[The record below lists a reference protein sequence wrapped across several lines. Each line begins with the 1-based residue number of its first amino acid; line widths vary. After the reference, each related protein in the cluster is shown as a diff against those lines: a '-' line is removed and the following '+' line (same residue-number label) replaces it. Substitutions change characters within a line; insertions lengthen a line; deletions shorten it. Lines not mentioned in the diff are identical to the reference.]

1 MTAHAGDLL
10 CTEIVPRIRS
20 AIPAAVNVVGC
31 EDAEELIQDGTALAA
46 KMMHNAEHAGK
57 KVTRSATGRRDKIS
71 AGNIAYYT
79 IQHLKSGRRSVG
91 YSKADVMGTATQLAG
106 RTRLNSLDEVV
117 ASDEESGGEIFLL
130 HDVLSDNQEDPGT
143 RAARK
148 MDWQEFV
155 AALPER
161 EKVAIDFMVEGR
173 SLREAANVLRV
184 SDSAMQSSRRNVA
197 VKILEFMGAGILV
210 EVQRRPQWKQ
220 NLETIRERMACREER
235 RC

>member
-1 MTAHAGDLL
+1 MTPYAGDLL
-10 CTEIVPRIRS
+10 CTEVVPRIRS
-20 AIPAAVNVVGC
+20 AVPAAVNFVGC
-31 EDAEELIQDGTALAA
+31 EDAEEVIQDGTALAA

-57 KVTRSATGRRDKIS
+57 KVIRSATGRQGEIS
-71 AGNIAYYT
+71 AGNVAYYA
-79 IQHLKSGRRSVG
+79 IQHVKSGRRSVG
-91 YSKADVMGTATQLAG
+91 YSRADVMATATQLSG
-106 RTRLNSLDEVV
+106 RTRLNSLDDVV
-117 ASDEESGGEIFLL
+117 ASDEETGGEIFLL

-161 EKVAIDFMVEGR
+161 ERVAIEFMAEGR
-173 SLREAANVLRV
+173 SLRDAAHVLRV

-197 VKILEFMGAGILV
+197 VKILEFMGVGILM
-210 EVQRRPQWKQ
+210 EIQRRPQWKQ